1 MALTIVASTYSIVS
15 DLNAA
20 EHTASETAYVVGC
33 EWARTRD
40 ALQAGSDA
48 LRAQATYIVQRTSVS
63 RSYLDKSL
71 RLATVPEGLYRAV
84 AVPSAD
90 RRSYAGHVVVW
101 DLLSNVDTREEALTL
116 LALVPG
122 LLDAIDAIVP
132 DKVATIT
139 GKMCKALIA
148 ALNSGESA
156 TGAWAAMVTSMQ
168 PAAPADAS
176 PGAPES
182 DGSDESDE
190 SAPADAPADAPESD
204 ESDESDGSDGSDESA
219 PTDAGE
225 SASDRASKAP
235 GKPVQVNPLADTVG
249 ALQAQLDASQADLA
263 ATRKALS
270 WALMML
276 RSNASAYS
284 HDELAPVE
292 LGTVPAFI
300 ASVEA
305 MAASKVY

>member
-1 MALTIVASTYSIVS
+1 MALTIVASTYDIVS

-33 EWARTRD
+33 AWARTRD

-71 RLATVPEGLYRAV
+71 RLALVPEGLYRAV

-101 DLLSNVDTREEALTL
+101 DLLSNVDTRKEALTL

-122 LLDAIDAIVP
+122 LLDAIDAVVS
-132 DKVATIT
+132 DRVATIT
-139 GKMCKALIA
+139 GKMSKALIA

-156 TGAWAAMVTSMQ
+156 VEAWAAMVTSMQ
-168 PAAPADAS
+168 PAAPADAPADAS

-190 SAPADAPADAPESD
+190 SAP
-204 ESDESDGSDGSDESA
+204 
-219 PTDAGE
+219 TDAGE
-225 SASDRASKAP
+225 SDSDKASKAP

-249 ALQAQLDASQADLA
+249 ALQAQLDTSQADLA

-292 LGTVPAFI
+292 LDTVPAFI

-305 MAASKVY
+305 MAAK